1 MGCKANVV
9 QLYKKYCSEAIVGV
23 LVYLFLIIK
32 DMAK

>member
-23 LVYLFLIIK
+23 LVYLFRIIK
-32 DMAK
+32 DVAK